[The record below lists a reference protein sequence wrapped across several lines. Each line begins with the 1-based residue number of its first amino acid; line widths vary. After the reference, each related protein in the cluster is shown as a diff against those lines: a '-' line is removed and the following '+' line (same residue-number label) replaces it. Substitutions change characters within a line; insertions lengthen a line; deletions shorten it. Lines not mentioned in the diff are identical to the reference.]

1 MLNLPIPSSLSL
13 VSQLEPTT
21 LLQIT
26 VTLKADLRLMKLIS
40 VAVNLFF
47 FPTLRPFKQCLLN
60 ATIYDCCTL
69 CLVGNK
75 CFIKSFTISLISRY
89 CQQ

>member
-1 MLNLPIPSSLSL
+1 MSEMMLNLPIPSSLSL

-47 FPTLRPFKQCLLN
+47 FPLFVL
-60 ATIYDCCTL
+60 
-69 CLVGNK
+69 
-75 CFIKSFTISLISRY
+75 
-89 CQQ
+89 